1 MGDLVYSRQVV
12 YAAEGR
18 GNTLLIKAREFEFH
32 HGFASSGGELL
43 VVTRIRGSNSLTN
56 DVYNIA
62 QPAHI
67 GKPERLEGRPVTIYG
82 CAQNIR

>member
-32 HGFASSGGELL
+32 HGFASSGDELL
-43 VVTRIRGSNSLTN
+43 VATRIRDQT
-56 DVYNIA
+56 
-62 QPAHI
+62 P
-67 GKPERLEGRPVTIYG
+67 
-82 CAQNIR
+82 

>member
-1 MGDLVYSRQVV
+1 MYSRQRV
-12 YAAEGR
+12 YATERR
-18 GNTLLIKAREFEFH
+18 GNTLLIKAREFEFQ
-32 HGFASSGGELL
+32 HGFASSGDELL
-43 VVTRIRGSNSLTN
+43 VVTRIRDQKSLTN